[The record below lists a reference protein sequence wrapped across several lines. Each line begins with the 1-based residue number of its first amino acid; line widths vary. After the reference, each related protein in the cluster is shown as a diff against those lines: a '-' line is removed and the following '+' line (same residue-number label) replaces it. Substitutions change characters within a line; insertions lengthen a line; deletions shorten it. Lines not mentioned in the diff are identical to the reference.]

1 MQLTVLFP
9 VLEDFMSL
17 SMGLIAMLWF
27 HLCLGSCEGDIYTWT
42 GPELRNVSEVNAPTN
57 SIQLVKTRPE
67 ADCGS
72 DNELL
77 IAKFRLKLRKSR
89 ENY

>member
-1 MQLTVLFP
+1 MHHVHGPDSDALVSF
-9 VLEDFMSL
+9 
-17 SMGLIAMLWF
+17 
-27 HLCLGSCEGDIYTWT
+27 CLGSCEGDIYTLT